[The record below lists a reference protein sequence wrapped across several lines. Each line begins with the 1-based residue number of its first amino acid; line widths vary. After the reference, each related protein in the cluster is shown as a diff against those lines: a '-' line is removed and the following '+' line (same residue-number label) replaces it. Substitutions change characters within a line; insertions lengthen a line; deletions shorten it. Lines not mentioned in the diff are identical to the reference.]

1 MVLLKSVLNLLVNTL
16 KTMMKPPSQ
25 KSKMCGRLKSPPT
38 QKTPTGC
45 FPPPKLFD
53 LFKLHKRIQKNEG
66 YRKKPY
72 NDIFGNKTIGYGHLI
87 KNSESF
93 LLKNAQS
100 KKYLTSLFIK
110 DVNSATKNFIKHY
123 KTNII
128 PKNVQGVVI
137 EMIFQL
143 GINNMLD
150 FKRFNTH
157 INKNQLYMAALEMI
171 DSRWYKQTPRRVDRL
186 ITIMIYNHNE

>member
-1 MVLLKSVLNLLVNTL
+1 
-16 KTMMKPPSQ
+16 
-25 KSKMCGRLKSPPT
+25 LKSPPIP
-38 QKTPTGC
+38 KILTGC
-45 FPPPKLFD
+45 FLPPKLFD
-53 LFKLHKRIQKNEG
+53 LSKLHKRIQKNEG
-66 YRKKPY
+66 YRNKPY

-87 KNSESF
+87 KHSESF

-100 KKYLTSLFIK
+100 KKYLTNLFIK
-110 DVNSATKNFIKHY
+110 DINSAAKNFIKYY

-143 GINNMLD
+143 GIKNLLD
-150 FKRFNTH
+150 FKRFNTY
-157 INKNQLYMAALEMI
+157 INESQLYMAALEMI

-186 ITIMIYNHNE
+186 ITAMIYNDNE